1 MALKALDIYK
11 LLPKK
16 NCKECG
22 DPTCLTFAMKL
33 AGGKSDV
40 DLCPYLD
47 EQAKAVLGA
56 TTRPPIRL
64 VKIGVGVRNFKV
76 GEETVLY
83 RHEKTFYHPPGIVFC
98 VRDTQSAEEIAAVT
112 KRVQDE
118 TFTRVGTDLR
128 FSGIAIIDASGSS
141 GTFADAVA
149 TVEQQQAHL
158 PPVLISR
165 SPAALAAAL
174 VHCGTYRPLLHA
186 ATGQNFREM
195 CALAKQHGCP
205 LVVRA
210 PTLDGLVQLVKDCTA
225 EGVQDLV
232 LDPAPEDL
240 GSFIRR
246 STQIRQRAITRSVPE
261 LGYPVYLDASA
272 TGLQDAALVLGIVK
286 YASVIVTTPLAPG
299 PAKAALTLRQNIYT
313 DPQKP
318 IQMNP
323 GLYRVGN
330 PGKDAP
336 VLMTVNFS
344 LTYFTLEGYLESSR
358 IPCFMLIVDTEGL
371 SVLTAVAAGKLN
383 ESLVRDSLKKF
394 EVGNEVTHRK
404 LIIPGYASP
413 LSGRIEEA
421 TGWKVLVG
429 PRDAAEIGEF
439 LHEEWKKQ
447 AQTAA
452 EQEKQTDR
460 YLT

>member
-33 AGGKSDV
+33 AGGKADV
-40 DLCPYLD
+40 ELCPYLD
-47 EQAKAVLGA
+47 DQAKSVLGA

-64 VKIGVGVRNFKV
+64 VKVGVGVRNFKI

-83 RHEKTFYHPPGIVFC
+83 RHEKTFYHPPGIVFQ
-98 VRDTQSAEEIAAVT
+98 VSDTQTPEEIAAVT
-112 KRVQDE
+112 NRVRDE
-118 TFTRVGTDLR
+118 TFTRVGSDLR
-128 FSGIAIIDASGSS
+128 FSGIAIENTSGSAE
-141 GTFADAVA
+141 TFAKAVA

-158 PPVLISR
+158 PPVLIAKD
-165 SPAALAAAL
+165 PAAFTAAL
-174 VHCGTYRPLLHA
+174 VHCGSYRPLLHA
-186 ATGQNFREM
+186 ATAENFRAM
-195 CALAKQHGCP
+195 CALARQHGCP
-205 LVVRA
+205 LVIRA
-210 PTLDGLVQLVKDCTA
+210 ATLDGLVQLARDCTA

-232 LDPAPEDL
+232 LDPAPENL
-240 GSFIRR
+240 NAFITR
-246 STQIRQRAITRSVPE
+246 STQIRQLAITRSVPE
-261 LGYPVYLDASA
+261 LGYPVYLDASLFA
-272 TGLQDAALVLGIVK
+272 EQDAALVLGIVK
-286 YASVIVTTPLAPG
+286 YASVIITPPLLPG
-299 PAKAALTLRQNIYT
+299 PAKASLTLRQNIYT

-344 LTYFTLEGYLESSR
+344 LTFFTLQGYLESSR
-358 IPCFMLIVDTEGL
+358 VPCFMLIVDTEGL
-371 SVLTAVAAGKLN
+371 SVLTAVAAGKLS
-383 ESLVRDSLKKF
+383 ETLVRDSLKKF
-394 EVGNEVTHRK
+394 GVENEVTHRN

-439 LHEEWKKQ
+439 LHEAGMKP
-447 AQTAA
+447 A
-452 EQEKQTDR
+452 
-460 YLT
+460 

>member
-33 AGGKSDV
+33 AGGKADV
-40 DLCPYLD
+40 ELCPYLD
-47 EQAKAVLGA
+47 EQAKSVLGA
-56 TTRPPIRL
+56 TTRPPVRL
-64 VKIGVGVRNFKV
+64 VRVGVGERFLKI

-83 RHEKTFYHPPGIVFC
+83 RHEKTFYHPPGIVFR
-98 VRDTQSAEEIAAVT
+98 VSDTQSAEEIATVT
-112 KRVQDE
+112 RRVRE
-118 TFTRVGTDLR
+118 EVFTRVGTDLR
-128 FSGIAIIDASGSS
+128 FSGIAIENQSGSAE
-141 GTFADAVA
+141 TFAKAVA
-149 TVEQQQAHL
+149 IVEQQQAHL
-158 PPVLISR
+158 PPVLIAKD
-165 SPAALAAAL
+165 PAAFSAAL
-174 VHCGTYRPLLHA
+174 VHCGSYRPLLHA
-186 ATGQNFREM
+186 ATSENHKAL

-210 PTLDGLVQLVKDCTA
+210 PTLDGLIRLVKDCTA
-225 EGVQDLV
+225 EGVQDLM
-232 LDPAPEDL
+232 LDPAPESL
-240 GSFIRR
+240 GAFISR
-246 STQIRQRAITRSVPE
+246 STQIRQLAITRSVPE
-261 LGYPVYLDASA
+261 LGYPVYLDASS

-286 YASVIVTTPLAPG
+286 YASVIVTSPLEPG
-299 PAKAALTLRQNIYT
+299 PAKASLTLRQNIYT

-330 PGKDAP
+330 PDRNSP

-344 LTYFTLEGYLESSR
+344 LTFFTLEGYLESSR

-371 SVLTAVAAGKLN
+371 SVLTAVAAGKLS
-383 ESLVRDSLKKF
+383 ETLVRDSLKKF
-394 EVGNEVTHRK
+394 DVENEVSHRK

-447 AQTAA
+447 A
-452 EQEKQTDR
+452 
-460 YLT
+460 

>member
-33 AGGKSDV
+33 AGGKADV

-47 EQAKAVLGA
+47 EQAKSVLGA
-56 TTRPPIRL
+56 TTRPPVRL
-64 VKIGVGVRNFKV
+64 VKVGVGMRSFRV

-83 RHEKTFYHPPGIVFC
+83 RHEKTFYHAPGIVFL
-98 VRDTQSAEEIAAVT
+98 VSDTQEPDEIAAVT
-112 KRVQDE
+112 KRVRDE
-118 TFTRVGTDLR
+118 TFTRVGSDLR
-128 FSGIAIIDASGSS
+128 FNGIAIENTSGSAE
-141 GTFADAVA
+141 TFAAAVA
-149 TVEQQQAHL
+149 AVEQQQAPL
-158 PPVLISR
+158 PPVLIAKD
-165 SPAALAAAL
+165 PAAFAAAL
-174 VHCGTYRPLLHA
+174 VHCGSYRPLLHA
-186 ATGQNFREM
+186 ATDKNYKEM
-195 CALAKQHGCP
+195 SALARQHGCP
-205 LVVRA
+205 LVIRA
-210 PTLDGLVQLVKDCTA
+210 ATLDGLVRLVKDCTA

-240 GSFIRR
+240 GAFVAR
-246 STQIRQRAITRSVPE
+246 STRIRQLAVTRSVPE
-261 LGYPVYLDASA
+261 LGYPVYLNASS

-286 YASVIVTTPLAPG
+286 YASVIVTSPLSPAS
-299 PAKAALTLRQNIYT
+299 AKASLTLRQNIYT

-323 GLYRVGN
+323 GLYRVGS

-344 LTYFTLEGYLESSR
+344 LTFFTLQGYLESSR
-358 IPCFMLIVDTEGL
+358 LPCFMLIVDTEGL
-371 SVLTAVAAGKLN
+371 SVLTAVAAGKLSEN
-383 ESLVRDSLKKF
+383 LVKDSLKKYNV
-394 EVGNEVTHRK
+394 ENEVVHRK

-429 PRDAAEIGEF
+429 PRDAAEIGDF
-439 LHEEWKKQ
+439 LQEEWKL
-447 AQTAA
+447 
-452 EQEKQTDR
+452 QE
-460 YLT
+460 

>member
-33 AGGKSDV
+33 AGGKADV

-47 EQAKAVLGA
+47 EQAKSVLGA

-64 VKIGVGVRNFKV
+64 VRVGVGERFFKV

-83 RHEKTFYHPPGIVFC
+83 RHEKTFYHPPGIVFR
-98 VRDTQSAEEIAAVT
+98 VSDTQTPDEIGAIT
-112 KRVQDE
+112 RRVRDE

-128 FSGIAIIDASGSS
+128 FSGIAIENTSGSPEI
-141 GTFADAVA
+141 FAKTVAAV
-149 TVEQQQAHL
+149 EEQQAHL
-158 PPVLISR
+158 PPVLIAKD
-165 SPAALAAAL
+165 PAAHAAAL
-174 VHCGTYRPLLHA
+174 VYCGTYRPLLHA
-186 ATGQNFREM
+186 ATGENYRDM
-195 CALAKQHGCP
+195 CALAKKHGCP
-205 LVVRA
+205 LVIRA
-210 PTLDGLVQLVKDCTA
+210 ATLDGLIRLVKDCIA
-225 EGVQDLV
+225 EGVQDLM
-232 LDPAPEDL
+232 LDPAPENL
-240 GSFIRR
+240 GAFIRR
-246 STQIRQRAITRSVPE
+246 STQIRQLAISRSVPE
-261 LGYPVYLDASA
+261 LGYPVYLDASL
-272 TGLQDAALVLGIVK
+272 TGLQDAAIVLGIVK
-286 YASVIVTTPLAPG
+286 YASVIVTSPLMPG
-299 PAKAALTLRQNIYT
+299 PAKASLTLRQNIYT

-344 LTYFTLEGYLESSR
+344 LTFFTLQGYLESSR
-358 IPCFMLIVDTEGL
+358 VPCFMLIVDTEGL
-371 SVLTAVAAGKLN
+371 SVLTAVAAGKLS
-383 ESLVRDSLKKF
+383 EILVRDSLKKF
-394 EVGNEVTHRK
+394 GVENEVTHRK

-429 PRDAAEIGEF
+429 PRDAAEIAEF
-439 LHEEWKKQ
+439 LQEVWKKQ
-447 AQTAA
+447 G
-452 EQEKQTDR
+452 
-460 YLT
+460 

>member
-33 AGGKSDV
+33 AGGKADV

-47 EQAKAVLGA
+47 EQAKSILGA

-64 VKIGVGVRNFKV
+64 IRVGVGERFFKV

-83 RHEKTFYHPPGIVFC
+83 RHEKTFYHPPGIIFRVS
-98 VRDTQSAEEIAAVT
+98 DTQTSDEIAAVAR
-112 KRVQDE
+112 RVRDE
-118 TFTRVGTDLR
+118 TFTRVGTELR
-128 FSGIAIIDASGSS
+128 FSGIAIENTSGSAE
-141 GTFADAVA
+141 TFAKAVA
-149 TVEQQQAHL
+149 AVEQQQAHL
-158 PPVLISR
+158 PPVLIAKDPSVF
-165 SPAALAAAL
+165 PAAL

-186 ATGQNFREM
+186 ATRENFRDM
-195 CALAKQHGCP
+195 CALARKHGCP
-205 LVVRA
+205 LVIRA
-210 PTLDGLVQLVKDCTA
+210 ATLDGLVQLVKDCTA

-232 LDPAPEDL
+232 LDPAPENL
-240 GSFIRR
+240 GAFISR
-246 STQIRQRAITRSVPE
+246 STWIRQLAITRSVPE
-261 LGYPVYLDASA
+261 LGYPVYLDAASG
-272 TGLQDAALVLGIVK
+272 GLQDAALVLGIVK
-286 YASVIVTTPLAPG
+286 YASVIVTSPLAPG
-299 PAKAALTLRQNIYT
+299 PAKASLTLRQNIYT

-344 LTYFTLEGYLESSR
+344 LTFFTLEGYLESSR
-358 IPCFMLIVDTEGL
+358 VPCFMLIVDTEGL
-371 SVLTAVAAGKLN
+371 SVLTAVAAGKLS
-383 ESLVRDSLKKF
+383 EFLVRDSLKKF
-394 EVGNEVTHRK
+394 GVENEVAHRK

-447 AQTAA
+447 
-452 EQEKQTDR
+452 D
-460 YLT
+460 